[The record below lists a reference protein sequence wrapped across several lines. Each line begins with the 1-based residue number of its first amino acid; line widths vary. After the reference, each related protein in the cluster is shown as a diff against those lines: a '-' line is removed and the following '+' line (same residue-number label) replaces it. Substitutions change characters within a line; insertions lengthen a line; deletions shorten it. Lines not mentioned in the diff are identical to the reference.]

1 MGRMVAPLKEATMK
15 MIQSVFNQFQY
26 LMDALVA
33 VRPFQPLPDAFFQ
46 QPDWHEA
53 AQALRLPA
61 VWRRNGRH

>member
-1 MGRMVAPLKEATMK
+1 MK
-15 MIQSVFNQFQY
+15 KIQSVFTQLQY
-26 LMDALVA
+26 VMDALVG
-33 VRPFQPLPDAFFQ
+33 VRPFQPLPEAFFQ

>member
-1 MGRMVAPLKEATMK
+1 MDRMVAPLKEVTMK
-15 MIQSVFNQFQY
+15 MIQNVFNQVQC
-26 LMDALVA
+26 LMDALVGI
-33 VRPFQPLPDAFFQ
+33 RPFQPLPEAFFQ

>member
-1 MGRMVAPLKEATMK
+1 MVRMVAPLKEATMK
-15 MIQSVFNQFQY
+15 MIQSVFTQLQY
-26 LMDALVA
+26 VMDALVG
-33 VRPFQPLPDAFFQ
+33 VRPFQPLPEAFFQ